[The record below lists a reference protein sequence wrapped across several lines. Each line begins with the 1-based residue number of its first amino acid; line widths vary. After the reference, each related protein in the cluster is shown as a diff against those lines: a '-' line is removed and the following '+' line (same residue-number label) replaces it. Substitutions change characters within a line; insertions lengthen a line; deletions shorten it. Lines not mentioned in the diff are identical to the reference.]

1 MAYCHYSLMPLAF
14 HPRFR
19 IESKGT
25 FTADG
30 TEQTIREIARIGKVQ
45 GYIDFTNMA
54 SGDSTI
60 IRTYAKIKSGGSY
73 LLNGQKILS
82 NTQTT
87 LKLMYFFEYPTTN
100 YGFKITLEQEA
111 GTNRAYDY
119 IIFFE
124 G

>member
-1 MAYCHYSLMPLAF
+1 MPLAF

-54 SGDSTI
+54 SGDSVTI
-60 IRTYAKIKSGGSY
+60 RSYVKIKSGGSY
-73 LLNGQKILS
+73 ILQGQRALS
-82 NTQTT
+82 DAQATA
-87 LKLMYFFEYPTTN
+87 KLMHIFEFPTPQ
-100 YGFKITLEQEA
+100 YGFKITLEQTA
-111 GTNRAYDY
+111 GTNRAYDWM
-119 IIFFE
+119 IFME
-124 G
+124 S